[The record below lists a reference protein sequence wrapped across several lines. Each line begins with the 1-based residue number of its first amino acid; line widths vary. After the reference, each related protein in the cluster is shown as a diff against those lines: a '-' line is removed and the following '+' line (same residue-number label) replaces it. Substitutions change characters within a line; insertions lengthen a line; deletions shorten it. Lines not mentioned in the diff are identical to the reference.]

1 MSIFTCR
8 NCGAQTP
15 SWVGRCSECGSW
27 NSVAEEAP
35 SSKHKALSKSK
46 IKNPKS
52 QTAVPINDIC
62 EDKEDRFSSGI
73 EEFDRVLGGGIVKG
87 SAVLVA
93 GEPGIG
99 KSTLLLQLAG
109 ILSSSKKILYV
120 SGEESAAQIKMRAGR
135 LGINSSRLMILT
147 STDVSGIETQI
158 EKEKPSVV
166 IVDSVQTLETE
177 GVSSSAGSVSQ
188 VRESSQYLTQAAK
201 QQNTPLFLVGQV
213 TKEGSVAGPKILE
226 HMVDTVLYFEGEQNK
241 PFRILRAVK
250 NRFGSTNEVGI
261 FEMKQEGLIE
271 VKNPSKLLLDE
282 GSLGLPG
289 SVVACAVEGSRPML
303 IEIQALTSYSKFPSP
318 KRVVTGLDYNRA
330 SVIIGVLER
339 KAGIKLSESDIY
351 MSVASGIY
359 ADEPAMDLPLAMA
372 IASCARNKGIDPKTV
387 VVGEIGLTG
396 EIRAVSNIE
405 KRLKES
411 AKLGFKKAIIPASNG
426 DSIKSVPGIEIVKV
440 GSVREAVEIAL
451 KAEELKN

>member
-1 MSIFTCR
+1 MSNFTCQ
-8 NCGAQTP
+8 NCGAKFP

-27 NSVAEEAP
+27 NSVIEEITNAKLQI
-35 SSKHKALSKSK
+35 SNKSK
-46 IKNPKS
+46 RANQKA
-52 QTAVPINDIC
+52 QTAISINDINI
-62 EDKEDRFSSGI
+62 DKEDRILTGI

-87 SAVLVA
+87 SAILVA

-109 ILSSSKKILYV
+109 ILSASKKVLYI
-120 SGEESAAQIKMRAGR
+120 SGEESAAQIKLRSKR
-135 LGINSSRLMILT
+135 LGINSKDLFIFT
-147 STDVSGIETQI
+147 STNISQIDEQI
-158 EKEKPSVV
+158 EQEKPAVV
-166 IVDSVQTLETE
+166 IVDSVQTLEIE
-177 GVSSSAGSVSQ
+177 GVNSSAGSVSQ
-188 VRESSQYLTQAAK
+188 VRESSQYLTQRAK
-201 QQNTPLFLVGQV
+201 QQNIPLFLVGQV
-213 TKEGSVAGPKILE
+213 TKDGSVAGPKILE

-261 FEMKQEGLIE
+261 FEMKQEGLVE

-282 GSLGLPG
+282 GSLGMPG
-289 SVVACAVEGSRPML
+289 SVVASAVEGSRAML
-303 IEIQALTSYSKFPSP
+303 IEIQALTSYSRFPSP

-351 MSVASGIY
+351 LSIASGIY
-359 ADEPAMDLPLAMA
+359 VDEPAVDLPVAMA
-372 IASCARNKGIDPKTV
+372 IATCARNKGIDPKTV
-387 VVGEIGLTG
+387 VIGEIGLTG

-411 AKLGFKKAIIPASNG
+411 AKLGFSKAIIPATNAENLKK
-426 DSIKSVPGIEIVKV
+426 IPGIEVIKV
-440 GSVREAVEIAL
+440 GNIREAVETAL
-451 KAEELKN
+451 KAEALKN

>member
-1 MSIFTCR
+1 MSNFNCQ
-8 NCGAQTP
+8 NCGARFP
-15 SWVGRCSECGSW
+15 SWVGRCSECGEW
-27 NSVAEEAP
+27 NSVIEEAQ
-35 SSKHKALSKSK
+35 SSKSKILSKSK
-46 IKNPKS
+46 GQNSKQQN
-52 QTAVPINDIC
+52 AVAISDIGT
-62 EDKEDRFSSGI
+62 DKEDRFSTGI

-87 SAVLVA
+87 SAILVA

-109 ILSSSKKILYV
+109 LLSSSKKVLYV
-120 SGEESAAQIKMRAGR
+120 SGEESAAQIKLRAGR
-135 LGINSSRLMILT
+135 LGINSKGLLIFT
-147 STDVSGIETQI
+147 SANVAQIDEQI
-158 EKEKPSVV
+158 EKEKPAAV
-166 IVDSVQTLETE
+166 IVDSVQTLEIE
-177 GVSSSAGSVSQ
+177 GVNSSAGSVSQ
-188 VRESSQYLTQAAK
+188 VRESSQYLTQRAK
-201 QQNTPLFLVGQV
+201 EENIPLFLVGQV

-261 FEMKQEGLIE
+261 FEMKQEGLVE

-289 SVVACAVEGSRPML
+289 SVVACVVEGSRPML

-351 MSVASGIY
+351 LSVASGIY
-359 ADEPAMDLPLAMA
+359 TDEPAMDLPVALA

-396 EIRAVSNIE
+396 EIRAVPHIE

-411 AKLGFKKAIIPASNG
+411 AKLGFKKAIIPVSNA
-426 DSIKSVPGIEIVKV
+426 DNMKNIPGIEIVKV
-440 GSVREAVEIAL
+440 GSVREAVE
-451 KAEELKN
+451 KGP

>member
-1 MSIFTCR
+1 MSNFTCQ
-8 NCGAQTP
+8 NCGAKFP
-15 SWVGRCSECGSW
+15 SWVGRCSECGGW
-27 NSVAEEAP
+27 NSVIEEAQ
-35 SSKHKALSKSK
+35 SSKLKAQSKSK
-46 IKNPKS
+46 GQSAKI
-52 QTAVPINDIC
+52 QTAISINEIKTDQ
-62 EDKEDRFSSGI
+62 EDRFSTGI

-87 SAVLVA
+87 SVVLVA

-120 SGEESAAQIKMRAGR
+120 SGEESAAQIKIRAKR
-135 LGINSSRLMILT
+135 LGIGSKDLFILT
-147 STDVSGIETQI
+147 STDVSAIDSQI
-158 EKEKPSVV
+158 EKERPAVV
-166 IVDSVQTLETE
+166 IIDSVQTLEIE
-177 GVSSSAGSVSQ
+177 GVNSSAGSVSQ
-188 VRESSQYLTQAAK
+188 VRESSQYLTHRAK
-201 QQNTPLFLVGQV
+201 QQNIPLFLVGQV
-213 TKEGSVAGPKILE
+213 TKDGSVAGPKILE

-261 FEMKQEGLIE
+261 FEMKQEGLVE

-289 SVVACAVEGSRPML
+289 SVVACVVEGSRPML

-359 ADEPAMDLPLAMA
+359 TDEPAMDLPVAMA

-396 EIRAVSNIE
+396 EIRAVPNIE

-411 AKLGFKKAIIPASNG
+411 AKLGFSKAIIPSSNA
-426 DSIKSVPGIEIVKV
+426 DNIKSVPGIEIIKV
-440 GSVREAVEIAL
+440 GNIREATER
-451 KAEELKN
+451 

>member
-1 MSIFTCR
+1 MSIYTCQK
-8 NCGAQTP
+8 CGAQTP

-27 NSVAEEAP
+27 NSVIEEALSP
-35 SSKHKALSKSK
+35 KHKALSKSK

-52 QTAVPINDIC
+52 QAAVSISDIGA
-62 EDKEDRFSSGI
+62 DNEDRFSTGI
-73 EEFDRVLGGGIVKG
+73 DEFDRVLGGGIVKG
-87 SAVLVA
+87 SAMLVA

-109 ILSSSKKILYV
+109 LLSSSKKVLYV
-120 SGEESAAQIKMRAGR
+120 SGEESAAQIKIRAKR
-135 LGINSSRLMILT
+135 LKIDSKNLLILT
-147 STDVSGIETQI
+147 STDVSGIEDQI
-158 EKEKPSVV
+158 EKEKPYVV

-177 GVSSSAGSVSQ
+177 GISSSAGSVSQ
-188 VRESSQYLTQAAK
+188 VRESSQYLTQRAK
-201 QQNTPLFLVGQV
+201 EANIPLFLVGQV

-261 FEMKQEGLIE
+261 FEMKQEGLVE

-282 GSLGLPG
+282 ASLGLPG
-289 SVVACAVEGSRPML
+289 SVVTCAVEGSRPML
-303 IEIQALTSYSKFPSP
+303 IEIQALTSYSRFPSP

-359 ADEPAMDLPLAMA
+359 SDEPAMDLPLALA

-387 VVGEIGLTG
+387 VIGEIGLTG
-396 EIRAVSNIE
+396 EIRAVPNIE
-405 KRLKES
+405 KRLKEA
-411 AKLGFKKAIIPASNG
+411 AKLGFSKAMIPASNA
-426 DSIKSVPGIEIVKV
+426 DSIKSIPGIEIIKV
-440 GSVREAVEIAL
+440 GSVREAVE
-451 KAEELKN
+451 KGP

>member
-1 MSIFTCR
+1 MSNFTCQ
-8 NCGAQTP
+8 NCGAKFP

-27 NSVAEEAP
+27 NSAIEESEKPEAR
-35 SSKHKALSKSK
+35 SRKG
-46 IKNPKS
+46 KNARK
-52 QTAVPINDIC
+52 TAGAISINDIDT
-62 EDKEDRFSSGI
+62 DKEDRISTGI

-87 SAVLVA
+87 SAILVA

-109 ILSSSKKILYV
+109 ILSSSKKVLYI
-120 SGEESAAQIKMRAGR
+120 SGEESAAQIKLRSRR
-135 LGINSSRLMILT
+135 LGINSKDLFIFT
-147 STDVSGIETQI
+147 STTVSQIDEQI
-158 EKEKPSVV
+158 EKEKPAVV
-166 IVDSVQTLETE
+166 IVDSVQTLEIE
-177 GVSSSAGSVSQ
+177 GVNSSAGSVSQ
-188 VRESSQYLTQAAK
+188 VRESSQYLTQRAK
-201 QQNTPLFLVGQV
+201 QQNLPLFLVGQV

-261 FEMKQEGLIE
+261 FEMKQEGLVE

-289 SVVACAVEGSRPML
+289 SVVASVVEGSRAML

-351 MSVASGIY
+351 LSIASGIY
-359 ADEPAMDLPLAMA
+359 VDEPAVDLPVAMA

-387 VVGEIGLTG
+387 VIGEIGLTG

-411 AKLGFKKAIIPASNG
+411 AKLGFSKAIIPATNADG
-426 DSIKSVPGIEIVKV
+426 LKAIPGIEIVKV
-440 GSVREAVEIAL
+440 GNIREAIEQGP
-451 KAEELKN
+451 

>member
-1 MSIFTCR
+1 MSIYTCQK
-8 NCGAQTP
+8 CGAQTP

-27 NSVAEEAP
+27 NSVIEE
-35 SSKHKALSKSK
+35 SKKLEVKSIKGRGPEKDIKAVSIS
-46 IKNPKS
+46 
-52 QTAVPINDIC
+52 DIGA
-62 EDKEDRFSSGI
+62 DNEDRFSTGI
-73 EEFDRVLGGGIVKG
+73 DEFDRVLGGGIVKG

-109 ILSSSKKILYV
+109 LLSSSKKVLYV
-120 SGEESAAQIKMRAGR
+120 SGEESAAQIKIRAKR
-135 LGINSSRLMILT
+135 LKIDSKNLLIFT
-147 STDVSGIETQI
+147 SADVSGIENQI
-158 EKEKPSVV
+158 EKEKPCVV

-177 GVSSSAGSVSQ
+177 GISSSAGSVSQ
-188 VRESSQYLTQAAK
+188 VRESSQYLTQTAK
-201 QQNTPLFLVGQV
+201 QQNIPLFLVGQV
-213 TKEGSVAGPKILE
+213 TKEGTVAGPKILE
-226 HMVDTVLYFEGEQNK
+226 HMVDTVLSFEGEQNK

-261 FEMKQEGLIE
+261 FEMKQEGLVE

-282 GSLGLPG
+282 ASLGLPG
-289 SVVACAVEGSRPML
+289 SVVTCAVEGSRPML
-303 IEIQALTSYSKFPSP
+303 IEIQALTSYSRFPSP

-359 ADEPAMDLPLAMA
+359 SDEPAMDLPLALA

-396 EIRAVSNIE
+396 EIRAVPNIE
-405 KRLKES
+405 KRLKEA
-411 AKLGFKKAIIPASNG
+411 AKLGFSKAMIPASNA
-426 DSIKSVPGIEIVKV
+426 DSIKSIPGIEIIKV
-440 GSVREAVEIAL
+440 GSVREAVDR
-451 KAEELKN
+451 

>member
-1 MSIFTCR
+1 MSNFTCQ
-8 NCGAQTP
+8 NCGAKFP

-27 NSVAEEAP
+27 NSVTEELQKIEIKNKKGMRSDK
-35 SSKHKALSKSK
+35 SSKAIS
-46 IKNPKS
+46 
-52 QTAVPINDIC
+52 INDI
-62 EDKEDRFSSGI
+62 DTGKEDRISTGI

-87 SAVLVA
+87 SAILVA

-109 ILSSSKKILYV
+109 ILSSSKKVLYI
-120 SGEESAAQIKMRAGR
+120 SGEESAAQIKLRAGR
-135 LGINSSRLMILT
+135 LGINSKDLFIFT
-147 STDVSGIETQI
+147 STTVSQIDEQI

-166 IVDSVQTLETE
+166 IVDSVQTLEIE
-177 GVSSSAGSVSQ
+177 GVNSSAGSVSQ
-188 VRESSQYLTQAAK
+188 VRESSQYLTQRAK
-201 QQNTPLFLVGQV
+201 QQNIPLFLVGQV

-261 FEMKQEGLIE
+261 FEMKQEGLVE

-289 SVVACAVEGSRPML
+289 SVVASVVEGSRAML

-351 MSVASGIY
+351 LNIASGIY
-359 ADEPAMDLPLAMA
+359 VDEPAVDLPVAMA

-387 VVGEIGLTG
+387 VIGEIGLTG
-396 EIRAVSNIE
+396 EIRAVANIE

-411 AKLGFKKAIIPASNG
+411 AKLGFSKAIIPATNADG
-426 DSIKSVPGIEIVKV
+426 LKAIPGIEIIKV
-440 GSVREAVEIAL
+440 GNIREAVE
-451 KAEELKN
+451 KG

>member
-27 NSVAEEAP
+27 NSVTEELQTP
-35 SSKHKALSKSK
+35 KSK
-46 IKNPKS
+46 LLNKPHIQTPNS
-52 QTAVPINDIC
+52 QTAISISDINT
-62 EDKEDRFSSGI
+62 DKEDRFSSGI

-99 KSTLLLQLAG
+99 KSTLMLQLAG
-109 ILSSSKKILYV
+109 ILSSSKKVLYV
-120 SGEESAAQIKMRAGR
+120 SGEESAAQIKIRAKR
-135 LGINSSRLMILT
+135 LGINSAQLMILT
-147 STDVSGIETQI
+147 STDVSAVEAQI
-158 EKEKPSVV
+158 EKEKPSAV
-166 IVDSVQTLETE
+166 IVDSVQTLEIE

-201 QQNTPLFLVGQV
+201 QQNIPLFLVGQV
-213 TKEGSVAGPKILE
+213 TKDGSVAGPKILE

-261 FEMKQEGLIE
+261 FEMKQEGLVE

-282 GSLGLPG
+282 ASLGLPG
-289 SVVACAVEGSRPML
+289 SVEACAVEGSRPML
-303 IEIQALTSYSKFPSP
+303 IEIQALTSYSRFPSP

-330 SVIIGVLER
+330 CVIIGVLER

-359 ADEPAMDLPLAMA
+359 ADEPAMDLPLALA

-396 EIRAVSNIE
+396 EIRAVPNIE

-426 DSIKSVPGIEIVKV
+426 DNLKNIPGIEIIKV

-451 KAEELKN
+451 KAEELKR

>member
-1 MSIFTCR
+1 MSNFTCQ
-8 NCGAQTP
+8 NCGAKFP

-27 NSVAEEAP
+27 NSVIEESEKPEAR
-35 SSKHKALSKSK
+35 SRKG
-46 IKNPKS
+46 KNARK
-52 QTAVPINDIC
+52 TAGAISINDIDT
-62 EDKEDRFSSGI
+62 DKEDRISTGI

-87 SAVLVA
+87 SAILVA

-109 ILSSSKKILYV
+109 ILSSSKKVLYI
-120 SGEESAAQIKMRAGR
+120 SGEESAAQIKLRSRR
-135 LGINSSRLMILT
+135 LGINSKDLFIFT
-147 STDVSGIETQI
+147 STTVSQIDEQI
-158 EKEKPSVV
+158 EKEKPAVV
-166 IVDSVQTLETE
+166 IVDSVQTLEIE
-177 GVSSSAGSVSQ
+177 GVNSSAGSVSQ
-188 VRESSQYLTQAAK
+188 VRESSQYLTQRAK
-201 QQNTPLFLVGQV
+201 QQNIPLFLVGQV

-261 FEMKQEGLIE
+261 FEMKQEGLVE

-289 SVVACAVEGSRPML
+289 SVVASVVEGSRAML

-351 MSVASGIY
+351 LSIASGIY
-359 ADEPAMDLPLAMA
+359 VDEPAVDLPVAMA

-387 VVGEIGLTG
+387 VIGEIGLTG
-396 EIRAVSNIE
+396 EIRAVANIE

-411 AKLGFKKAIIPASNG
+411 AKLGFSKAIIPATNADG
-426 DSIKSVPGIEIVKV
+426 LKAIPGIEIIKV
-440 GSVREAVEIAL
+440 GNIREAVE
-451 KAEELKN
+451 KG

>member
-1 MSIFTCR
+1 MSNFICQ
-8 NCGAQTP
+8 NCGARFP
-15 SWVGRCSECGSW
+15 SWVGRCSECGNW
-27 NSVAEEAP
+27 NSVTEETLSP
-35 SSKHKALSKSK
+35 KHKALSKSK
-46 IKNPKS
+46 IKDPKS
-52 QTAVPINDIC
+52 QTAVSISDI
-62 EDKEDRFSSGI
+62 DTGKEDRFSTGI

-109 ILSSSKKILYV
+109 LMSSSAKVLYV
-120 SGEESAAQIKMRAGR
+120 SGEESAAQIKLRAGR
-135 LGINSSRLMILT
+135 LGINSKGLLVFT
-147 STDVSGIETQI
+147 STDVSVIDEQI
-158 EKEKPSVV
+158 EKEKPSLV

-177 GVSSSAGSVSQ
+177 NVNSSAGSVSQ
-188 VRESSQYLTQAAK
+188 VRESSQYLTQRAK
-201 QQNTPLFLVGQV
+201 EANIPLFLVGQV

-261 FEMKQEGLIE
+261 FEMKQEGLVE

-289 SVVACAVEGSRPML
+289 SVVACVVEGSRPML

-330 SVIIGVLER
+330 SVIIGVLES

-351 MSVASGIY
+351 LSVASGIY
-359 ADEPAMDLPLAMA
+359 TDEPAMDLPVALA

-387 VVGEIGLTG
+387 VIGEIGLTG
-396 EIRAVSNIE
+396 EIRAVPHIE

-411 AKLGFKKAIIPASNG
+411 AKLGFKKAIIPASNA

-440 GSVREAVEIAL
+440 GNIREAVE
-451 KAEELKN
+451 KA